1 MKKTI
6 AILGSTG
13 SIGKSVLDIV
23 DKDKNKFDIHLLTA
37 NSDYINLFKQAKKF
51 QVKNLIIL
59 NKKSFE
65 NLKKKKF
72 NKKIKIYNSFED
84 FNKIFKKKIDYL
96 MSAIVGIDGLDP
108 TIKSIKF
115 TKKIAIAN
123 KESIICGWNLI
134 DKELK
139 KNKTEFIPVTLN
151 IFHFGLV

>member
-84 FNKIFKKKIDYL
+84 FNKIF
-96 MSAIVGIDGLDP
+96 
-108 TIKSIKF
+108 
-115 TKKIAIAN
+115 
-123 KESIICGWNLI
+123 
-134 DKELK
+134 
-139 KNKTEFIPVTLN
+139 
-151 IFHFGLV
+151 